1 MNVVCESGAQSFHIH
16 QHTKGHLGQVVFIE
30 VHQHTI
36 GHWTSGHTS
45 DPAYFFIFLGLK
57 TKLGEVKIGAS

>member
-16 QHTKGHLGQVVFIE
+16 QHTMGQVVFIE

-36 GHWTSGHTS
+36 GHLSGHTS
-45 DPAYFFIFLGLK
+45 DPAYFFSFLGLK